1 MKKRI
6 QINTNLPP
14 NELDALGEGLQ
25 SLAKSKRSNPISYE
39 NAAEQ
44 GLVTLSLNQ
53 LAVAL
58 KSLQSEFT
66 RVLLKE

>member
-1 MKKRI
+1 MKKVRI
-6 QINTNLPP
+6 DTNLPP
-14 NELDALGEGLQ
+14 NQLEAIGDGLHT
-25 SLAKSKRSNPISYE
+25 LAKGKREKPIAYE

-44 GLVTLSLNQ
+44 GLVAFSMNQ

-58 KSLQSEFT
+58 KSIQDEFT